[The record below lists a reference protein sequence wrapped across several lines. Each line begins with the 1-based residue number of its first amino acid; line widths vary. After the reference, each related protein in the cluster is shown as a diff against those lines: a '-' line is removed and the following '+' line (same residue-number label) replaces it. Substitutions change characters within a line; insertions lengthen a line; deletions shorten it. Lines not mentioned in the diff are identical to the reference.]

1 MKLMDWD
8 EEEEKAGRTEK
19 GSRLKS
25 DPDFGEETSRR
36 DSGEHKPDFHERLR
50 RGSTDREE

>member
-8 EEEEKAGRTEK
+8 EEEEKAGRNEK

-36 DSGEHKPDFHERLR
+36 DSG
-50 RGSTDREE
+50 